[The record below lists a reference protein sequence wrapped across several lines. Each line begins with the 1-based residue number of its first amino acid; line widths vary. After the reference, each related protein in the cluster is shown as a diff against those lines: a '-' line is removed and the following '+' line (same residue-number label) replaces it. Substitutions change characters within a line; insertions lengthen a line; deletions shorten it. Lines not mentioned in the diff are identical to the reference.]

1 MCADDMAIIESII
14 STRAYVAFLKVL
26 IAVGGYSNRAELKE
40 RKGFRMMVF
49 GRFLPAGVQ
58 NHYVSTRGKQQEENR
73 ESKVHTLMFFVTPFS
88 SIWFSLT

>member
-26 IAVGGYSNRAELKE
+26 IAVGYNREE
-40 RKGFRMMVF
+40 RKGFRTAMVF

-58 NHYVSTRGKQQEENR
+58 NHYVSTGGKEEENR
-73 ESKVHTLMFFVTPFS
+73 ESKVHTVMFFVTPFS
-88 SIWFSLT
+88 SICRST

>member
-26 IAVGGYSNRAELKE
+26 IAVGYNREE
-40 RKGFRMMVF
+40 RKGFRTAMVF

-58 NHYVSTRGKQQEENR
+58 NHYVSTRGKKKRIE
-73 ESKVHTLMFFVTPFS
+73 KAKYIL
-88 SIWFSLT
+88 